1 VSIVSLLPHPSSVT
15 VGGVTN
21 LTVTISAPQGSN
33 TIISTSSDN
42 TSVATVPSTVTVTA
56 GNTTAIVPVTGV
68 GIGSANILATLT
80 NAVSANITVSNPS
93 GLWPNEPAGS
103 ILLNDNNFNV
113 VVGNS
118 WVDYSGDTTIAVDPT
133 APASPSN
140 VLRQTFHAGLQG
152 GFGGG
157 GGNAYNFPG
166 GLQPDVYFGYYFK
179 VDNNYINHPVGTKI
193 SWIHTDASLLNE
205 LFLFM
210 EGSDPYIISA
220 QYQNTY
226 ADNSHLGGPSP
237 NGSIRF
243 SPSGGSFS
251 KNQWILI
258 EQYYKPA
265 SGLTAQNGI
274 WQLRIN
280 GTLTV
285 NVSTMNTKSTTQP
298 GAVSFITIWGGVT
311 QTLASDSYLY
321 YDHARVSIP
330 NR

>member
-1 VSIVSLLPHPSSVT
+1 MSHVIHTPLVPHSRAVHHLGRLNNEADRTAPASVSIVSLLPHPSSVT

-140 VLRQTFHAGLQG
+140 DR
-152 GFGGG
+152 
-157 GGNAYNFPG
+157 
-166 GLQPDVYFGYYFK
+166 
-179 VDNNYINHPVGTKI
+179 
-193 SWIHTDASLLNE
+193 
-205 LFLFM
+205 
-210 EGSDPYIISA
+210 SA
-220 QYQNTY
+220 
-226 ADNSHLGGPSP
+226 P
-237 NGSIRF
+237 
-243 SPSGGSFS
+243 
-251 KNQWILI
+251 
-258 EQYYKPA
+258 
-265 SGLTAQNGI
+265 
-274 WQLRIN
+274 
-280 GTLTV
+280 
-285 NVSTMNTKSTTQP
+285 
-298 GAVSFITIWGGVT
+298 
-311 QTLASDSYLY
+311 
-321 YDHARVSIP
+321 IP
-330 NR
+330 R